1 MLTALIGTLAL
12 FYLNFISEFSC
23 PSDLT
28 MSDGQRSIFL
38 DGHNDLRRK
47 VAFGRYENREGYPAI
62 GPAKNM
68 YALSWDCELERKA
81 QQSVASCSLEQ
92 GPGGEDGRNM
102 MALSGSPSLS
112 DDLYAQIAVLNWVS
126 PVKFFGK
133 NDPTNGYEERFCP
146 FANVSGW
153 RAMANAD
160 TTKVGCSIKRCGR
173 DFFATCFYDKCH
185 TVENPLI
192 FEKGE
197 ACRTGDDCTTFPD
210 SDCDNGLCIIH

>member
-1 MLTALIGTLAL
+1 MLIALIGTLAL
-12 FYLNFISEFSC
+12 LGHFAKAEFSC
-23 PSDLT
+23 SSDLT
-28 MSDGQRSIFL
+28 LTDGQRRLFL
-38 DGHNDLRRK
+38 DGHNDLRRN
-47 VAFGRYENREGYPAI
+47 VAHGRYENREGYPVI

-112 DDLYAQIAVLNWVS
+112 DDLYTQIAVLNWVS

-133 NDPTNGYEERFCP
+133 NDPTNEYEERFCP
-146 FANVSGW
+146 FAN
-153 RAMANAD
+153 MANAD

-185 TVENPLI
+185 TVGNPLI
-192 FEKGE
+192 FEKGD

-210 SDCDNGLCIIH
+210 SDCDNGLCIVR